1 MNDSQ
6 LKERLNNIKEKE
18 YIYVSLW
25 FGGRKPGYDG
35 YIISLDNNEI
45 YKFESVSDINDINNS
60 NAKIEMVASLSYPIK
75 EKLLNYI
82 NDGKL
87 FYFDKVDN
95 PIFDRGTTIEIFPNN
110 NKCIIK
116 NADKISSN
124 GIYNIYDELLEII
137 ESSIS
142 NVDFNS
148 IITTLLDYIEKQP
161 DGYENSLLA
170 VLNEVYT
177 DLKYENG
184 IYYFGNNELTF
195 KNLFE
200 LQELLIKK
208 SQEKNILLDFSKYDG
223 QAVGLPFNIPFVKR
237 SLNK

>member
-6 LKERLNNIKEKE
+6 LKERLNEIKEKE
-18 YIYVSLW
+18 YIYISLW
-25 FGGRKPGYDG
+25 FGGRKPGYEG

-45 YKFESVSDINDINNS
+45 YKFESISDISDINNS
-60 NAKIEMVASLSYPIK
+60 SAKIEMIALLPYPIK

-87 FYFDKVDN
+87 FYFDKIDN
-95 PIFDRGTTIEIFPNN
+95 LIFDRGTTIEIFMNN
-110 NKCIIK
+110 NKCVIK
-116 NADKISSN
+116 NADKLSSN

-142 NVDFNS
+142 NVDFDS
-148 IITTLLDYIEKQP
+148 IITTLIDYIEKQP

-170 VLNEVYT
+170 VLNEVYI
-177 DLKYENG
+177 DFKYENG
-184 IYYFGNNELTF
+184 IYMF
-195 KNLFE
+195 KDGKLESRDLFK
-200 LQELLIKK
+200 LQEKLIAK
-208 SQEKNILLDFSKYDG
+208 SSEKNILLDFSKYEE